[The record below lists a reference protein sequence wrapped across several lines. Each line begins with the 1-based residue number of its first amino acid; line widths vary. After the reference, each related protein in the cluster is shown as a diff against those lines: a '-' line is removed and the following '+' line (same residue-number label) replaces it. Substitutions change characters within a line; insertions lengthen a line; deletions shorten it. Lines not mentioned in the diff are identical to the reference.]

1 MEGTEEGSAS
11 VGTLEGSVDCG
22 LGTSGS
28 VGEEVE
34 VEIFVEGVE
43 GGVEV
48 GLVKIG

>member
-1 MEGTEEGSAS
+1 M
-11 VGTLEGSVDCG
+11 GTLEGSVDCG

-28 VGEEVE
+28 AGEEVE

-43 GGVEV
+43 GVEV